1 MNRAGVA
8 GSMSLSQVEVRLR
21 EAGFEVPAPP
31 KPAANYVPWTRSGQ
45 TVYVAGQVPFVD
57 GKLAGTGH
65 VGAEVSLAQAQELAG
80 VCARNAMAVLKEAA
94 EANGTTLDRVRI
106 VRASVFV
113 AAAAGFT
120 DIHVV
125 ANGASDLLAGAFG
138 EQGIHSR
145 SAVGVAELPLGVPVE
160 VEVIGE
166 FLDPVDGK
174 LRSGA

>member
-1 MNRAGVA
+1 
-8 GSMSLSQVEVRLR
+8 MSPSQVEARLR

-65 VGAEVSLAQAQELAG
+65 VGADVSLEQAQELAG

-94 EANGTTLDRVRI
+94 EANGTTLDRVRV

-125 ANGASDLLAGAFG
+125 ANGASDLLAAAFG
-138 EQGIHSR
+138 EQGIHAR

-166 FLDPVDGK
+166 FLDPVAGN
-174 LRSGA
+174 LRAGA